1 MDTPAIQAENIS
13 YAYNDNQAVKGISFQ
28 VAPGEIMGFLG
39 PNGAGKSTTIK
50 ILTGQIYPKSGS
62 ATILGMDV
70 TGDDPRIQA
79 RIGVC
84 FEEKNLYSNMTGT
97 ENLSFFAA
105 LFGLKSDRIPS
116 LLNRVGL
123 GDKGQDRVK
132 HYSKGMQQRL
142 MVARSL
148 VNRPEV
154 LFLDEPTDGLD
165 PLSSRT
171 IRTII
176 RQEAGK
182 GTAVLLTTH
191 NMHEADEL
199 CGRVVFLNEG
209 RIHALDSPENL
220 KLQFG
225 QRSVKVRY
233 RRDGS
238 VREHLVP
245 LDRGDTGEQLQKA
258 VAMEGLISIHTQEAT
273 LEDIF
278 IQMTG
283 RGLQ

>member
-1 MDTPAIQAENIS
+1 MDTPAIQAKNIS
-13 YAYNDNQAVKGISFQ
+13 YAYNDHQAVKGISFQ

-50 ILTGQIYPKSGS
+50 ILTGQIYPKSGN
-62 ATILGMDV
+62 AKILDMDV

-84 FEEKNLYSNMTGT
+84 FEEKNLYSNMSGF

-105 LFGLKSDRIPS
+105 LFGLKGHDIPS
-116 LLNRVGL
+116 LLDRVGL
-123 GDKGQDRVK
+123 GDKGKDRVK

-148 VNRPEV
+148 VNRPDV

-165 PLSSRT
+165 PVSSKT

-176 RQEAGK
+176 REEAGK

-199 CGRVVFLNEG
+199 CDRVVFLNEG

-220 KLQFG
+220 KLRFG
-225 QRSVKVRY
+225 QRSVKVLY

-245 LDRGDTGEQLQKA
+245 LDREDTGEQLQQA

-283 RGLQ
+283 RGLR

>member
-1 MDTPAIQAENIS
+1 MGTPAIQAENIS
-13 YAYNDNQAVKGISFQ
+13 YAYNDHQAVKGISFQ

-50 ILTGQIYPKSGS
+50 ILTGQISPKSGK
-62 ATILGMDV
+62 AMILGMNV

-116 LLNRVGL
+116 LLNHVGL
-123 GDKGQDRVK
+123 GDKGRDRVK

-148 VNRPEV
+148 VNRPQV

-165 PLSSRT
+165 PVSAKA

-176 RQEAGK
+176 REEAGK

-199 CGRVVFLNEG
+199 CDRVVFLNEG

-225 QRSVKVRY
+225 QRSVRVRY

-238 VREHLVP
+238 VQEHLVP
-245 LDRGDTGEQLQKA
+245 LDRGDTGEQLQQA
-258 VAMEGLISIHTQEAT
+258 VSMEGLISIHTQEAT
-273 LEDIF
+273 LEEIF

-283 RGLQ
+283 KGLQ